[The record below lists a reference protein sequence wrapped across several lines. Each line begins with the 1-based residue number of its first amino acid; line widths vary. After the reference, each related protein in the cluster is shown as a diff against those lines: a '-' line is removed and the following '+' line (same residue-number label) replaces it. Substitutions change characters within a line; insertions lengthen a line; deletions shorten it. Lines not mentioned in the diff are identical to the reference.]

1 MAVDL
6 SISADTI
13 RLIVQKA
20 RAAAATLGDSFEGG
34 HEGDIEFDED
44 TLSDSHHH
52 DGLAEEEN
60 DDLSEEELK
69 ELIDD
74 LNVDEAAELV
84 AIAWIGRGDYDAEDF
99 ETATTEAKEMASGPT
114 SSYLLGM
121 PLFPDYLEG
130 GLDALEL

>member
-6 SISADTI
+6 SISADTV
-13 RLIVQKA
+13 RLLIQKA
-20 RAAAATLGDSFEGG
+20 RAAANTVDDSFDGG
-34 HEGDIEFDED
+34 HEGDIEFDEETLTD
-44 TLSDSHHH
+44 THHH

-60 DDLSEEELK
+60 DDMSEAELR

-84 AIAWIGRGDYDAEDF
+84 AIAWIGRGDFEADDF
-99 ETATTEAKEMASGPT
+99 ANATLEAKERATRAT
-114 SSYLLGM
+114 SSYLLGI

-130 GLDALEL
+130 GLDALGL